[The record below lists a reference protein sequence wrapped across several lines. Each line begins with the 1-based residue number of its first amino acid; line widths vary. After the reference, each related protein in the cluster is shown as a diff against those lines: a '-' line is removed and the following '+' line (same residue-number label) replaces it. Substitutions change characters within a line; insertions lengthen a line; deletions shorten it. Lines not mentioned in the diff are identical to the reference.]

1 MAKDQTGKATGPRAG
16 RSSGSRG
23 RRNQPGRVA
32 DEPLE
37 LVPPTVC
44 ATAKERWLPVVVIA
58 LLAFVAYIPSLNN
71 GFVSW
76 DDDHYI
82 YKNHQIHYDDG
93 IKSIWFDVF
102 KHKDDKF
109 RGDGR
114 SEDRVS
120 HQYYPMVFTVYWL
133 EFRVYKWFFGA
144 DPNYT
149 IEENVEKGLMSAHG
163 FHLVSVLMHMINVM
177 LLIFCFRQ
185 LGISN
190 WVAWAATILF
200 ALHPMHASSVAWAAE
215 RKNII
220 SLMFYLLSMMSYIK
234 MRRDGNW
241 WRYVL
246 AIVLYQAA
254 LFSKTVSLTLPVML
268 FFTDRLLE
276 RRWTF
281 DAVVQSVLR
290 VLPFVLMSC
299 IAAWTTINVED
310 RQRTIPISPTQR
322 PLLPAAILLWYPFKM
337 LLPLNQTPV
346 YSLWPVDPQDV
357 VWFLPSLL
365 ALALAVLI
373 VRFRKYIP
381 AAFMWAL
388 LFYCVTQGPMLG
400 LKNINYFQF
409 AYVADHYFYH
419 GAVGLMLM
427 LAIGADL
434 LRRKLGAQ
442 RGRFVTVGVCA
453 LALGWGARTFFYVEH
468 WESAETFWARVLD
481 KTPDCW
487 PGWYNTANA
496 RKRQAIDLQ
505 ARIRLAK
512 LDEDARAKLRKEADE
527 LQAKIEDPDLDERK
541 RRRLRL
547 RRDAKL
553 ERAEWP
559 DLTPE
564 QLAEKRK
571 QRDELFEEAVRRY
584 EKVADIHQ
592 QITQPFD
599 QWISVR
605 VAQGDWAKAYEA
617 AYAAARRFPTYVDAR
632 KQCYYDQAGL
642 FAQKAKMYAESA
654 DCYERAAQI
663 YQARK
668 LSAKANQAYGN
679 AGLQYRAAGDAA
691 KAIEQFIVAG
701 NLSEAR
707 AKGLAA
713 QNNPCEASRIYK
725 LAATYYAE
733 AYRTDPQRKDLQRK
747 SIDLNKQ
754 HLTAKE
760 MCP

>member
-1 MAKDQTGKATGPRAG
+1 
-16 RSSGSRG
+16 
-23 RRNQPGRVA
+23 
-32 DEPLE
+32 
-37 LVPPTVC
+37 
-44 ATAKERWLPVVVIA
+44 
-58 LLAFVAYIPSLNN
+58 
-71 GFVSW
+71 
-76 DDDHYI
+76 
-82 YKNHQIHYDDG
+82 
-93 IKSIWFDVF
+93 
-102 KHKDDKF
+102 
-109 RGDGR
+109 
-114 SEDRVS
+114 
-120 HQYYPMVFTVYWL
+120 
-133 EFRVYKWFFGA
+133 
-144 DPNYT
+144 
-149 IEENVEKGLMSAHG
+149 
-163 FHLVSVLMHMINVM
+163 
-177 LLIFCFRQ
+177 
-185 LGISN
+185 
-190 WVAWAATILF
+190 
-200 ALHPMHASSVAWAAE
+200 
-215 RKNII
+215 
-220 SLMFYLLSMMSYIK
+220 
-234 MRRDGNW
+234 
-241 WRYVL
+241 
-246 AIVLYQAA
+246 
-254 LFSKTVSLTLPVML
+254 
-268 FFTDRLLE
+268 
-276 RRWTF
+276 
-281 DAVVQSVLR
+281 
-290 VLPFVLMSC
+290 
-299 IAAWTTINVED
+299 
-310 RQRTIPISPTQR
+310 
-322 PLLPAAILLWYPFKM
+322 
-337 LLPLNQTPV
+337 
-346 YSLWPVDPQDV
+346 
-357 VWFLPSLL
+357 
-365 ALALAVLI
+365 
-373 VRFRKYIP
+373 
-381 AAFMWAL
+381 
-388 LFYCVTQGPMLG
+388 MLG

-564 QLAEKRK
+564 ELAEKRK